1 MEQAMT
7 GKTELAARAEQVGQA
22 AEGAMHWVLDRANA
36 DLVGLEAR
44 DLAQMLRRNARRA
57 RRLSLAAEN
66 KMAVSVFGP
75 SQAGKSF
82 LVSVL
87 ARPQD
92 GKLVADYG
100 SHEGQLDYISQ
111 INPEGEGESTGVV
124 TRFTMSRP
132 ACPAGFPVTLRLLG
146 EADVIRILIN
156 SFFMDGDENAE
167 TPPRSE
173 DIDALFSRL
182 ASKRSDPIAGL
193 DEDDLW
199 DVRDYVEQNFRS
211 RAYAAALQGYWAEAA
226 ALAPRLSVADRGQ
239 LFSVLWGSHAPLTAL
254 YTKLASA
261 RQGLGAASVVHV
273 GLDALVPRETSII
286 DVKTLRDLTSSDDAT
301 LMLAL
306 GDGQR
311 KTIPRALLCALTAEL
326 VLPMRERPWD
336 MFEHTDLLDFPGTR
350 NRFKDPLAVTLRE
363 PEKNIPELL
372 LRGKVAYLFDRY
384 VADQEITAM
393 LLCIPDSNMEA
404 IDLPR
409 LVEDW
414 ISLTHGATPEDRLQA
429 DCILFFVLT
438 KFDKHLGESA
448 ADGGAATRFQR
459 RMEASF
465 EKFWRHAESWPRQW
479 TSDQPFRNCFWLRN
493 PNFYVPGLIEYDEAK
508 REIGI
513 VQSQRSRLQD
523 LRDGFLNA
531 EAVQTHFAEPAAAW
545 DAAMALNDGGISY
558 MVEALLGV
566 CRPEV
571 KLRQIETQLQIEIRE
586 IASRIDR
593 FYIASDVETRLAEKR
608 AAADQII
615 DALEA
620 VLLRH
625 SFGALHRAL
634 TVSGD
639 AITDRIV
646 RVPQNTVISAAAG
659 RGADVGSSPAAAA
672 PSARVRPGRGS
683 PATPQTSASEGG
695 TTLEPEVRILTRE
708 AFQAETALEVWL
720 AAMRRFAEDPQL
732 ERRYGMSAETAQ
744 TFVSEIAHAARRRG
758 LRTRMVDMLKQAAAN
773 FAFSGQQQA
782 APASIICA
790 EIINRF
796 VEDFDARR
804 LPDAERPQ
812 VVAADGTSS
821 LAFADRKAVFDASE
835 VPHEPLPYAD
845 RRWTDW
851 THALFSMF
859 EANALDMDGT
869 KMDIEQN
876 MKLGELLTELRNAK
890 GAA

>member
-1 MEQAMT
+1 MKE
-7 GKTELAARAEQVGQA
+7 KTELAARAQQVGQA
-22 AEGAMHWVLDRANA
+22 AEGAMQWVLDTANA

-57 RRLSLAAEN
+57 HRLSLAAET

-87 ARPQD
+87 ARPEN

-100 SHEGQLDYISQ
+100 SSGGQLDYISQ

-132 ACPAGFPVTLRLLG
+132 ACPKGFPVTLRLLG
-146 EADVIRILIN
+146 EADIIRIIIN
-156 SFFMDGDENAE
+156 SFYMDGDENAE
-167 TPPRSE
+167 TPPLTE
-173 DIDALFSRL
+173 DIRALTSRL
-182 ASKRSDPIAGL
+182 ASKASSPVSGL

-226 ALAPRLSVADRGQ
+226 ALAPRLSVADRGE
-239 LFSVLWGSHAPLTAL
+239 LFSVLWGGHTPLTAL
-254 YTKLASA
+254 YVKLASA
-261 RQGLGAASVVHV
+261 RQGLGAKSVVHV
-273 GLDALVPRETSII
+273 GLDALVPRENSII
-286 DVKTLRDLTSSDDAT
+286 DVKTLMDLTGSDGAT
-301 LMLAL
+301 LTLAL
-306 GDGQR
+306 SDGQH
-311 KTIPRALLCALTAEL
+311 KAIPRALLCALTAEL
-326 VLPMRERPWD
+326 LLPMLECPWE

-350 NRFKDPLAVTLRE
+350 NRFKDPLAMTLRE

-409 LVEDW
+409 LVDDW
-414 ISLTHGATPEDRLQA
+414 ITLTHGATPEDRMKA

-438 KFDKHLGESA
+438 KFDKHLGENA
-448 ADGGAATRFQR
+448 ADGGVTTRFQR

-465 EKFWRHAESWPRQW
+465 EKFWRHSESWPRQW
-479 TSDQPFRNCFWLRN
+479 TSEEPFKNCFWLRN
-493 PNFYVPGLIEYDEAK
+493 PNFYLPGLIEYDEAK

-513 VQSQRSRLQD
+513 VPSQRSRLQD
-523 LRDGFLNA
+523 LRNGCLNA
-531 EAVQTHFAEPAAAW
+531 EAVQNHFSDPAAAW
-545 DAAMALNDGGISY
+545 DAAMTLNDGGISY
-558 MVEALLGV
+558 MVAALQRV
-566 CRPEV
+566 SRPEV
-571 KLRQIETQLQIEIRE
+571 KLRQIEAQLELEIRE
-586 IASRIDR
+586 IIGRIGR
-593 FYIASDVETRLAEKR
+593 FYIASDVETRLTEKR
-608 AAADQII
+608 AAADQVI

-634 TVSGD
+634 TVNSD

-646 RVPQNTVISAAAG
+646 RVPPNTVVSASAG
-659 RGADVGSSPAAAA
+659 RSAGSSASRMTLPPTARIRPA
-672 PSARVRPGRGS
+672 RGG
-683 PATPQTSASEGG
+683 AGTPQTQSPAGG
-695 TTLEPEVRILTRE
+695 TTPEPEVRIMTRE

-720 AAMRRFAEDPQL
+720 ASMRRFAEDPHL
-732 ERRYGMSAETAQ
+732 ERRYGMSPETAQ
-744 TFVSEIAHAARRRG
+744 TFVSEIAQAARRRNIG
-758 LRTRMVDMLKQAAAN
+758 ARIVDKLKQATAN

-790 EIINRF
+790 EVINRF
-796 VEDFDARR
+796 VEDFDARQ
-804 LPDAERPQ
+804 LSEVERPQ

-821 LAFADRKAVFDASE
+821 PAFAERKTVFEASDL
-835 VPHEPLPYAD
+835 PHEPLHYAD
-845 RRWTDW
+845 QRWTDW
-851 THALFSMF
+851 THALLSMF
-859 EANALDMDGT
+859 EANALDIDGT
-869 KMDIEQN
+869 KMDLAQN
-876 MKLGELLTELRNAK
+876 MKLGGLLTLLRNAK
-890 GAA
+890 GAE

>member
-1 MEQAMT
+1 MI
-7 GKTELAARAEQVGQA
+7 GKTELAARAQQVGQA
-22 AEGAMHWVLDRANA
+22 AEGAMQWVLDPANA

-44 DLAQMLRRNARRA
+44 DLAQMLRRNARRT
-57 RRLSLAAEN
+57 RRLSLAAET

-100 SHEGQLDYISQ
+100 SPEGQLDYISQ

-167 TPPRSE
+167 TPPRAE
-173 DIDALFSRL
+173 DIGALFSRL
-182 ASKRSDPIAGL
+182 SSKASEPVAGL

-226 ALAPRLSVADRGQ
+226 ALAPRLSITDRGQ
-239 LFSVLWGSHAPLTAL
+239 LFSVLWGGHAPLTEV
-254 YTKLASA
+254 YIKLAST
-261 RQGLGAASVVHV
+261 RQGLGATGVVHV
-273 GLDALVPRETSII
+273 GLGALVPRETSII
-286 DVKTLRDLTSSDDAT
+286 DVKTLMDLTGSDGAT
-301 LMLAL
+301 LTLAL
-306 GDGQR
+306 GDGQH
-311 KTIPRALLCALTAEL
+311 KNITRALLCALTAEL
-326 VLPMRERPWD
+326 VLPMRERPWE

-350 NRFKDPLAVTLRE
+350 NRFKDPLAITLRE

-414 ISLTHGATPEDRLQA
+414 ITLTHGATPEDRLKA

-465 EKFWRHAESWPRQW
+465 EKFWRHSESWPRKW
-479 TSDQPFRNCFWLRN
+479 TSEQSFRNCFWLRN

-513 VQSQRSRLQD
+513 VPSQRSRLKD
-523 LRDGFLNA
+523 LRDGCLNA
-531 EAVQTHFAEPAAAW
+531 EAVQTHFADPAAAW

-558 MVEALLGV
+558 MVTALQRV

-571 KLRQIETQLQIEIRE
+571 KLRQIETQLDLEIRE
-586 IASRIDR
+586 IASRIGR

-608 AAADQII
+608 AAADKVI
-615 DALEA
+615 DELEA

-625 SFGALHRAL
+625 SFGALHQAL
-634 TVSGD
+634 TVNSD

-659 RGADVGSSPAAAA
+659 RGAEAGVSRTSAA
-672 PSARVRPGRGS
+672 PAARVRPGRGA
-683 PATPQTSASEGG
+683 PATSQISAPTVG
-695 TTLEPEVRILTRE
+695 TTSEPEVRIMTRE
-708 AFQAETALEVWL
+708 AFQAETALEVWI
-720 AAMRRFAEDPQL
+720 ASMRRFAEDPHL
-732 ERRYGMSAETAQ
+732 ERRYGISAETAQ
-744 TFVSEIAHAARRRG
+744 TFVSEIAQAARRRELG
-758 LRTRMVDMLKQAAAN
+758 ARMVDKLKQATAN

-796 VEDFDARR
+796 VEDFDARQ
-804 LPDAERPQ
+804 LPEAERPQ
-812 VVAADGTSS
+812 VVAADGARS
-821 LAFADRKAVFDASE
+821 LAFAERKTVFDASNL
-835 VPHEPLPYAD
+835 PHEPLPYAD
-845 RRWTDW
+845 LRWTDW

-859 EANALDMDGT
+859 EANALNIDGT
-869 KMDIEQN
+869 KMDIAQN
-876 MKLGELLTELRNAK
+876 IKLGELLTELRNAK
-890 GAA
+890 GAV